1 MDSSD
6 NPVAGW
12 MLFLL
17 FIVINSIFYGFGSA
31 IQNLN
36 ENEIEDKAEQG
47 DKKSKLLLHI
57 MNAPGSL
64 IQTVQF
70 YHMLLS
76 FLVGYVQLKSIMK
89 TVSVSLSATATGVFF
104 TENPGKIILCILVL
118 FVDLIL
124 LATFGI
130 LVPKRICSRHAAASA
145 YRMVH
150 MVQAG
155 IILAWP
161 ITKLMELLTNLTV
174 RLFGIDPNHTE
185 DDVTEDEII
194 DLVDEAHE
202 QGIIQESEAE
212 MIQNIMEFH
221 DKSAKDIMTH
231 RKNIN
236 ALDDTTLLK
245 DAIVYM
251 SELFVDLILLATF
264 GILVPKRICSRHAAA
279 SAYRMVHMVQAGI
292 ILAWPITKLME
303 LLTNLTVRLFGI
315 DPNHTEDDV
324 TEDEIIDL
332 VDEAHEQGIIQESE
346 AEMIQN
352 IMEFHDKS
360 AKDIMTH
367 RKNINALDDTTL
379 LKDAIVYMSEHSNSR
394 YPVYHEDIDNIV
406 GFIHIKDAMEHQN
419 RAEYEA
425 KSLMQI
431 PKLVRSVA
439 YIPETRGIDSL
450 FQAMQ
455 TKKIHIAIVV
465 DEYGQTAGLVTME
478 DILEEIVGNIF
489 DEYDESEE
497 FIQPQFD
504 ESILMDGLTPLDDVE
519 EVLGIDLGDHAFETL
534 NGYLTSL
541 LGHIPTAEDKEINAN
556 GYCFQILSVED
567 NIIQKIRVEKIQ

>member
-76 FLVGYVQLKSIMK
+76 FLVGYVQLKSLMK
-89 TVSVSLSATATGVFF
+89 TVSVSLSATAAGVFF

-212 MIQNIMEFH
+212 MIQNIMEF
-221 DKSAKDIMTH
+221 
-231 RKNIN
+231 
-236 ALDDTTLLK
+236 
-245 DAIVYM
+245 
-251 SELFVDLILLATF
+251 
-264 GILVPKRICSRHAAA
+264 
-279 SAYRMVHMVQAGI
+279 
-292 ILAWPITKLME
+292 
-303 LLTNLTVRLFGI
+303 
-315 DPNHTEDDV
+315 
-324 TEDEIIDL
+324 
-332 VDEAHEQGIIQESE
+332 
-346 AEMIQN
+346 
-352 IMEFHDKS
+352 
-360 AKDIMTH
+360 
-367 RKNINALDDTTL
+367 DTTL

>member
-1 MDSSD
+1 
-6 NPVAGW
+6 
-12 MLFLL
+12 
-17 FIVINSIFYGFGSA
+17 
-31 IQNLN
+31 
-36 ENEIEDKAEQG
+36 
-47 DKKSKLLLHI
+47 
-57 MNAPGSL
+57 
-64 IQTVQF
+64 
-70 YHMLLS
+70 
-76 FLVGYVQLKSIMK
+76 
-89 TVSVSLSATATGVFF
+89 
-104 TENPGKIILCILVL
+104 
-118 FVDLIL
+118 
-124 LATFGI
+124 
-130 LVPKRICSRHAAASA
+130 
-145 YRMVH
+145 
-150 MVQAG
+150 
-155 IILAWP
+155 
-161 ITKLMELLTNLTV
+161 
-174 RLFGIDPNHTE
+174 
-185 DDVTEDEII
+185 
-194 DLVDEAHE
+194 
-202 QGIIQESEAE
+202 
-212 MIQNIMEFH
+212 MI
-221 DKSAKDIMTH
+221 
-231 RKNIN
+231 
-236 ALDDTTLLK
+236 
-245 DAIVYM
+245 
-251 SELFVDLILLATF
+251 
-264 GILVPKRICSRHAAA
+264 
-279 SAYRMVHMVQAGI
+279 
-292 ILAWPITKLME
+292 
-303 LLTNLTVRLFGI
+303 
-315 DPNHTEDDV
+315 
-324 TEDEIIDL
+324 
-332 VDEAHEQGIIQESE
+332 
-346 AEMIQN
+346 
-352 IMEFHDKS
+352 KS

>member
-89 TVSVSLSATATGVFF
+89 TVSVSLSATAAGVFF

-130 LVPKRICSRHAAASA
+130 LAPKRICSRHAAASA

-212 MIQNIMEFH
+212 MIQKYHGNSM
-221 DKSAKDIMTH
+221 
-231 RKNIN
+231 IN
-236 ALDDTTLLK
+236 
-245 DAIVYM
+245 
-251 SELFVDLILLATF
+251 
-264 GILVPKRICSRHAAA
+264 
-279 SAYRMVHMVQAGI
+279 Q
-292 ILAWPITKLME
+292 
-303 LLTNLTVRLFGI
+303 
-315 DPNHTEDDV
+315 
-324 TEDEIIDL
+324 
-332 VDEAHEQGIIQESE
+332 
-346 AEMIQN
+346 
-352 IMEFHDKS
+352 
-360 AKDIMTH
+360 
-367 RKNINALDDTTL
+367 
-379 LKDAIVYMSEHSNSR
+379 
-394 YPVYHEDIDNIV
+394 
-406 GFIHIKDAMEHQN
+406 
-419 RAEYEA
+419 
-425 KSLMQI
+425 
-431 PKLVRSVA
+431 
-439 YIPETRGIDSL
+439 
-450 FQAMQ
+450 
-455 TKKIHIAIVV
+455 
-465 DEYGQTAGLVTME
+465 
-478 DILEEIVGNIF
+478 
-489 DEYDESEE
+489 
-497 FIQPQFD
+497 
-504 ESILMDGLTPLDDVE
+504 
-519 EVLGIDLGDHAFETL
+519 
-534 NGYLTSL
+534 
-541 LGHIPTAEDKEINAN
+541 
-556 GYCFQILSVED
+556 
-567 NIIQKIRVEKIQ
+567 QKIL

>member
-1 MDSSD
+1 
-6 NPVAGW
+6 
-12 MLFLL
+12 
-17 FIVINSIFYGFGSA
+17 
-31 IQNLN
+31 
-36 ENEIEDKAEQG
+36 
-47 DKKSKLLLHI
+47 
-57 MNAPGSL
+57 
-64 IQTVQF
+64 
-70 YHMLLS
+70 
-76 FLVGYVQLKSIMK
+76 
-89 TVSVSLSATATGVFF
+89 
-104 TENPGKIILCILVL
+104 
-118 FVDLIL
+118 
-124 LATFGI
+124 
-130 LVPKRICSRHAAASA
+130 
-145 YRMVH
+145 

-155 IILAWP
+155 IFLAWP
-161 ITKLMELLTNLTV
+161 VTKLMELLTNLTV

-221 DKSAKDIMTH
+221 DKAAKDIMTH

-245 DAIVYM
+245 DAILY
-251 SELFVDLILLATF
+251 T
-264 GILVPKRICSRHAAA
+264 P
-279 SAYRMVHMVQAGI
+279 
-292 ILAWPITKLME
+292 
-303 LLTNLTVRLFGI
+303 
-315 DPNHTEDDV
+315 
-324 TEDEIIDL
+324 
-332 VDEAHEQGIIQESE
+332 
-346 AEMIQN
+346 
-352 IMEFHDKS
+352 
-360 AKDIMTH
+360 
-367 RKNINALDDTTL
+367 
-379 LKDAIVYMSEHSNSR
+379 EHSNSR

-419 RAEYEA
+419 RAEYES

-455 TKKIHIAIVV
+455 SKKIHIAIVV

-541 LGHIPTAEDKEINAN
+541 LGHIPTAEDKEIHAN
-556 GYCFQILSVED
+556 GYCFQILSVEN

>member
-47 DKKSKLLLHI
+47 DRKSKLLLHI

-89 TVSVSLSATATGVFF
+89 TVSVSLSATAAGVFF
-104 TENPGKIILCILVL
+104 TENPGKIILCILV
-118 FVDLIL
+118 
-124 LATFGI
+124 
-130 LVPKRICSRHAAASA
+130 
-145 YRMVH
+145 
-150 MVQAG
+150 
-155 IILAWP
+155 
-161 ITKLMELLTNLTV
+161 
-174 RLFGIDPNHTE
+174 
-185 DDVTEDEII
+185 
-194 DLVDEAHE
+194 
-202 QGIIQESEAE
+202 
-212 MIQNIMEFH
+212 
-221 DKSAKDIMTH
+221 
-231 RKNIN
+231 
-236 ALDDTTLLK
+236 
-245 DAIVYM
+245 
-251 SELFVDLILLATF
+251 LFVDLILLATF

-465 DEYGQTAGLVTME
+465 DEYGGTAGVVCME
-478 DILEEIVGNIF
+478 DILEEIVGNIQ
-489 DEYDESEE
+489 DEYDEEE
-497 FIQPQFD
+497 QEVRRLTDTLYIIDGHADPEDVLPLLGETQEEMPFD
-504 ESILMDGLTPLDDVE
+504 TMSGFLVDLLGRIPETHENPVIEWHQIRFTALVVE
-519 EVLGIDLGDHAFETL
+519 ENWIAKIKAE
-534 NGYLTSL
+534 L
-541 LGHIPTAEDKEINAN
+541 LPGKTEQKDGEKEPDNA
-556 GYCFQILSVED
+556 
-567 NIIQKIRVEKIQ
+567 QKG

>member
-36 ENEIEDKAEQG
+36 ENEVEDKAEQG

-57 MNAPGSL
+57 INAPGPL
-64 IQTVQF
+64 IHTVQF

-76 FLVGYVQLKSIMK
+76 FLVGYIQLKSVMS
-89 TVSVSLSATATGVFF
+89 TVSVCLSRTGAGAFF
-104 TENPGKIILCILVL
+104 EQTPGQIILFVLVL

-130 LVPKRICSRHAAASA
+130 LVPKRICSHHATGAA
-145 YRMVH
+145 YRLVH

-155 IILAWP
+155 IFLAWP
-161 ITKLMELLTNLTV
+161 VTKLMELLTNLTV

-221 DKSAKDIMTH
+221 DKAAKDIMTH

-245 DAIVYM
+245 DAI
-251 SELFVDLILLATF
+251 L
-264 GILVPKRICSRHAAA
+264 
-279 SAYRMVHMVQAGI
+279 
-292 ILAWPITKLME
+292 
-303 LLTNLTVRLFGI
+303 
-315 DPNHTEDDV
+315 
-324 TEDEIIDL
+324 
-332 VDEAHEQGIIQESE
+332 
-346 AEMIQN
+346 
-352 IMEFHDKS
+352 
-360 AKDIMTH
+360 
-367 RKNINALDDTTL
+367 
-379 LKDAIVYMSEHSNSR
+379 YMSEHSNSR

-419 RAEYEA
+419 RAEYES

-439 YIPETRGIDSL
+439 YIPETRGTIAVSGE
-450 FQAMQ
+450 QS
-455 TKKIHIAIVV
+455 KKIHIAIVV

-541 LGHIPTAEDKEINAN
+541 LGHIPTAEDKEIHAN
-556 GYCFQILSVED
+556 GYCFQILSVEN

>member
-89 TVSVSLSATATGVFF
+89 TVSVSLSATAAGVFF

-212 MIQNIMEFH
+212 MIQNIFH
-221 DKSAKDIMTH
+221 RYQSGGLSVFIDNNCNMDFFRLHCLKERIDSTGFRDISDGTNQLWNLHQAFGFIFCPILMFHGIFDMDKSNNIIDIFM
-231 RKNIN
+231 
-236 ALDDTTLLK
+236 
-245 DAIVYM
+245 VYRITGITV
-251 SELFVDLILLATF
+251 FRHIYN
-264 GILVPKRICSRHAAA
+264 GILQQGSIVQRI
-279 SAYRMVHMVQAGI
+279 
-292 ILAWPITKLME
+292 
-303 LLTNLTVRLFGI
+303 
-315 DPNHTEDDV
+315 
-324 TEDEIIDL
+324 
-332 VDEAHEQGIIQESE
+332 
-346 AEMIQN
+346 
-352 IMEFHDKS
+352 
-360 AKDIMTH
+360 DIF
-367 RKNINALDDTTL
+367 
-379 LKDAIVYMSEHSNSR
+379 
-394 YPVYHEDIDNIV
+394 PVSH
-406 GFIHIKDAMEHQN
+406 
-419 RAEYEA
+419 
-425 KSLMQI
+425 
-431 PKLVRSVA
+431 
-439 YIPETRGIDSL
+439 
-450 FQAMQ
+450 
-455 TKKIHIAIVV
+455 
-465 DEYGQTAGLVTME
+465 
-478 DILEEIVGNIF
+478 NIF
-489 DEYDESEE
+489 
-497 FIQPQFD
+497 
-504 ESILMDGLTPLDDVE
+504 
-519 EVLGIDLGDHAFETL
+519 
-534 NGYLTSL
+534 
-541 LGHIPTAEDKEINAN
+541 
-556 GYCFQILSVED
+556 C
-567 NIIQKIRVEKIQ
+567 

>member
-1 MDSSD
+1 MQITDVRIRKISKEGKMKAIVSITLD
-6 NPVAGW
+6 GEFVVHDIKVIEGEKG
-12 MLFLL
+12 L
-17 FIVINSIFYGFGSA
+17 FIAMPSRRAGDGEYRDIAHPINS
-31 IQNLN
+31 
-36 ENEIEDKAEQG
+36 
-47 DKKSKLLLHI
+47 
-57 MNAPGSL
+57 
-64 IQTVQF
+64 QT
-70 YHMLLS
+70 
-76 FLVGYVQLKSIMK
+76 
-89 TVSVSLSATATGVFF
+89 
-104 TENPGKIILCILVL
+104 
-118 FVDLIL
+118 
-124 LATFGI
+124 
-130 LVPKRICSRHAAASA
+130 R
-145 YRMVH
+145 
-150 MVQAG
+150 
-155 IILAWP
+155 
-161 ITKLMELLTNLTV
+161 
-174 RLFGIDPNHTE
+174 
-185 DDVTEDEII
+185 
-194 DLVDEAHE
+194 
-202 QGIIQESEAE
+202 
-212 MIQNIMEFH
+212 
-221 DKSAKDIMTH
+221 
-231 RKNIN
+231 
-236 ALDDTTLLK
+236 
-245 DAIVYM
+245 
-251 SELFVDLILLATF
+251 
-264 GILVPKRICSRHAAA
+264 
-279 SAYRMVHMVQAGI
+279 
-292 ILAWPITKLME
+292 
-303 LLTNLTVRLFGI
+303 
-315 DPNHTEDDV
+315 
-324 TEDEIIDL
+324 
-332 VDEAHEQGIIQESE
+332 
-346 AEMIQN
+346 EMIQN

>member
-36 ENEIEDKAEQG
+36 ENEVEDKAEQG

-57 MNAPGSL
+57 INAPGPL
-64 IQTVQF
+64 IHTVQF

-76 FLVGYVQLKSIMK
+76 FLVGYIQLKSVMS
-89 TVSVSLSATATGVFF
+89 TVSVCLSRTGAGAFF
-104 TENPGKIILCILVL
+104 EQTPGQIILFVLVL

-130 LVPKRICSRHAAASA
+130 LVPKRICSHHATGAA
-145 YRMVH
+145 YRLVH

-155 IILAWP
+155 IFLAWP
-161 ITKLMELLTNLTV
+161 VTKLMELLTNLTV

-194 DLVDEAHE
+194 DLDEAHE

-221 DKSAKDIMTH
+221 DKAAKDIMTH

-245 DAIVYM
+245 DAI
-251 SELFVDLILLATF
+251 L
-264 GILVPKRICSRHAAA
+264 
-279 SAYRMVHMVQAGI
+279 
-292 ILAWPITKLME
+292 
-303 LLTNLTVRLFGI
+303 
-315 DPNHTEDDV
+315 
-324 TEDEIIDL
+324 
-332 VDEAHEQGIIQESE
+332 
-346 AEMIQN
+346 
-352 IMEFHDKS
+352 
-360 AKDIMTH
+360 
-367 RKNINALDDTTL
+367 
-379 LKDAIVYMSEHSNSR
+379 YMSEHSNSR

-419 RAEYEA
+419 RAEYES

-455 TKKIHIAIVV
+455 SKKIHIAIVV

-541 LGHIPTAEDKEINAN
+541 LGHIPTAEDKEIHAN
-556 GYCFQILSVED
+556 GYCFQILSVEN

>member
-47 DKKSKLLLHI
+47 DRKSKLLLHI

-89 TVSVSLSATATGVFF
+89 TVSVSLSATAAGVFF

-212 MIQNIMEFH
+212 MIQ
-221 DKSAKDIMTH
+221 
-231 RKNIN
+231 
-236 ALDDTTLLK
+236 
-245 DAIVYM
+245 
-251 SELFVDLILLATF
+251 
-264 GILVPKRICSRHAAA
+264 
-279 SAYRMVHMVQAGI
+279 
-292 ILAWPITKLME
+292 
-303 LLTNLTVRLFGI
+303 
-315 DPNHTEDDV
+315 
-324 TEDEIIDL
+324 
-332 VDEAHEQGIIQESE
+332 
-346 AEMIQN
+346 
-352 IMEFHDKS
+352 
-360 AKDIMTH
+360 
-367 RKNINALDDTTL
+367 NINALDDTTL